1 MSSVYDLSSFPK
13 NIRESNNI
21 LNQMLTINLIP
32 NKEFLLT
39 LHIHYDFAI
48 LKIYV
53 IFISLLITDPSLGI
67 NRLLIYIT
75 CVPDDI
81 SNSSIGL

>member
-1 MSSVYDLSSFPK
+1 MF
-13 NIRESNNI
+13 
-21 LNQMLTINLIP
+21 
-32 NKEFLLT
+32 LT
-39 LHIHYDFAI
+39 LYIHYDLAI
-48 LKIYV
+48 SKIYV
-53 IFISLLITDPSLGI
+53 IFISLLITDSSLGI